1 MKNDLYKNLNRVD
14 YLLLVS
20 VLFLV
25 ILGTAIV
32 YSSSSYLAEQMTHD
46 SAYFFKKQMG
56 RVIIGLIFLI
66 IFALVDYRVW
76 LGLSPLALFLALG
89 LLLLLF
95 TGLPFVVKI
104 KEAAR
109 WLRIGGFQ
117 FQPSDFA
124 RYALILFLARTL
136 HQKRDQ
142 LDDLKKGYLKH
153 VFLVM
158 LIVLP
163 IAFEKDLSTAAV
175 VAFIAFLMF
184 FFADVK
190 LSYLIA
196 TFMTFFTGGLAYI
209 LKNPYQLAR
218 IHSFIKQMIDKNMM
232 DWQLQQSMI
241 SLALGGFWGQGIGN
255 SRQKYAF
262 LPEAHSDFIYSV
274 IGEEVGLI
282 GTVGVLILFF
292 IIIYRGMKIAQ
303 SAPDGYGRLLAS
315 GITACIGSYALI
327 NAAVALAI
335 LPTTGLPMPFVSYGG
350 SALISHFAAVGILI
364 NISSQCDESY
374 MNYSSWKTY
383 KKRLNRSAFTDAGQR
398 TKKSTRTAPVY
409 TRSR

>member
-1 MKNDLYKNLNRVD
+1 
-14 YLLLVS
+14 
-20 VLFLV
+20 
-25 ILGTAIV
+25 
-32 YSSSSYLAEQMTHD
+32 
-46 SAYFFKKQMG
+46 
-56 RVIIGLIFLI
+56 
-66 IFALVDYRVW
+66 
-76 LGLSPLALFLALG
+76 
-89 LLLLLF
+89 
-95 TGLPFVVKI
+95 
-104 KEAAR
+104 
-109 WLRIGGFQ
+109 
-117 FQPSDFA
+117 
-124 RYALILFLARTL
+124 
-136 HQKRDQ
+136 
-142 LDDLKKGYLKH
+142 
-153 VFLVM
+153 
-158 LIVLP
+158 
-163 IAFEKDLSTAAV
+163 
-175 VAFIAFLMF
+175 
-184 FFADVK
+184 
-190 LSYLIA
+190 
-196 TFMTFFTGGLAYI
+196 MTFFTGGLAYI